1 MKSIILAAGRGTR
14 LKPLTNNIPKCL
26 VKVHDKALIEYH
38 LAVLNKFNF
47 DDIILVT
54 GHESSKLDYLNCK
67 KLLNPNY
74 ESTNMLYSL
83 FCAIEEFDD
92 DLIISY
98 GDSVYD
104 YEIINRVI
112 SSNKDICVASD
123 QNWREYWES
132 RYEDPL
138 NDLETFIC
146 DSSKKIISLGAKP
159 KDYSEINGQYI
170 GLLKFSKKG
179 ALEVKKQI
187 MKCFNKN
194 EVNYKKFNDAYLT
207 DFIQEL
213 ISRKIEIY
221 SVPITSKYI
230 EIDDMDDLNSNMTQ
244 QRLRIMKS

>member
-38 LAVLNKFNF
+38 LAVLNQFKF

-54 GHESSKLDYLNCK
+54 GYESSKLDYLNCK
-67 KLLNPNY
+67 KLFNPNY

-112 SSNKDICVASD
+112 CSDKNICVASD
-123 QNWREYWES
+123 QNWKEYWES

-138 NDLETFIC
+138 SDLETFIC
-146 DSSKKIISLGAKP
+146 DSNKKIISLGAKP

-170 GLLKFSKKG
+170 GLLKFSKKA
-179 ALEVKKQI
+179 ALEVKEQFE
-187 MKCFNKN
+187 KCYKLN
-194 EVNYKKFNDAYLT
+194 EVNHKKFNQAYLT

-213 ISRKIEIY
+213 ISRKIEVY
-221 SVPITSKYI
+221 SVSISTKYV
-230 EIDDMDDLNSNMTQ
+230 EIDDLDDLNSNITQ
-244 QRLRIMKS
+244 QRLRSMLS